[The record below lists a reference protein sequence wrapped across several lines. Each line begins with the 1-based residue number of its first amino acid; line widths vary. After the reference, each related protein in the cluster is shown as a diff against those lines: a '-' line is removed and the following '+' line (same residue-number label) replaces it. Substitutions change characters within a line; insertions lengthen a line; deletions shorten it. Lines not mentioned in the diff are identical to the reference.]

1 MRGSTSGAQT
11 GRNWLLE
18 ACSQAAKLRTG
29 CIARQRD
36 MSTERSGVRMGT
48 AVLEKNKPPAMQVC
62 PQKALASSKKIIFYS
77 IRDFVIIIQGVII
90 DTLIKNV
97 KRDLK
102 VECRLLLRR

>member
-11 GRNWLLE
+11 GRNWLLG

-48 AVLEKNKPPAMQVC
+48 AVLEKNERNDS
-62 PQKALASSKKIIFYS
+62 LAHWKSFLDSQENLNKSKLYLMDVTKHK
-77 IRDFVIIIQGVII
+77 
-90 DTLIKNV
+90 L
-97 KRDLK
+97 
-102 VECRLLLRR
+102 

>member
-1 MRGSTSGAQT
+1 MSTPTCSFTLRGSTSGAQT
-11 GRNWLLE
+11 GRNWLLG

-77 IRDFVIIIQGVII
+77 IRDFVIIQGVII
-90 DTLIKNV
+90 DTLIK
-97 KRDLK
+97 K
-102 VECRLLLRR
+102 C